1 MAVELGRLNRLEE
14 VAQPARP
21 FRLSPEGRKGTVLL
35 CVFEKLVDMYV
46 ESCTLRKKKSR
57 GKQGEIRNKVAELL
71 RSGLS
76 PQEICSH
83 LNIHEQTFWYHVRQ
97 LRAQGHIFP
106 SLAAR
111 QARQRRKTG
120 ENILA
125 DWLAVKEQAGKK
137 EIIKL
142 LRAILMTAHRRGM
155 INFETYRNLAPH
167 QYFEIK
173 KYDWVTALAPDALN
187 LIRGLLRE
195 LERNKNKDWD
205 AGALVNKMQEKEFST
220 IVEALKTFDMVNL
233 YENARL
239 AAEELA
245 EAGKGNGMS

>member
-1 MAVELGRLNRLEE
+1 MENCKLR
-14 VAQPARP
+14 
-21 FRLSPEGRKGTVLL
+21 RK
-35 CVFEKLVDMYV
+35 
-46 ESCTLRKKKSR
+46 RSR
-57 GKQGEIRNKVAELL
+57 GKQGEVRNQIAELL
-71 RSGLS
+71 QSGLS
-76 PQEICSH
+76 PPEICSH

-97 LRAQGHIFP
+97 LRAKGHIFP

-111 QARQRRKTG
+111 QSQQRKMG
-120 ENILA
+120 EKILA
-125 DWLAVKEQAGKK
+125 DWLAVKEQARKK

-142 LRAILMTAHRRGM
+142 LRAILMTAHERGM

-195 LERNKNKDWD
+195 LERNKDWD

-220 IVEALKTFDMVNL
+220 IVEALKVFDMVNL
-233 YENARL
+233 EENARL
-239 AAEELA
+239 AAEKLP
-245 EAGKGNGMS
+245 EADEGNSLS

>member
-1 MAVELGRLNRLEE
+1 MEN
-14 VAQPARP
+14 
-21 FRLSPEGRKGTVLL
+21 
-35 CVFEKLVDMYV
+35 
-46 ESCTLRKKKSR
+46 CTLRKKRSR
-57 GKQGEIRNKVAELL
+57 GKQGEIRNQVAELL

-76 PQEICSH
+76 PPEVCSH

-97 LRAQGHIFP
+97 LRNQGHIFP
-106 SLAAR
+106 SLSAR
-111 QARQRRKTG
+111 QVRQKRKME

-125 DWLAVKEQAGKK
+125 DWLAVKEQARGK

-142 LRAILMTAHRRGM
+142 LRAILMTAHERGM

-195 LERNKNKDWD
+195 LERNKDWD

-220 IVEALKTFDMVNL
+220 IVEALKVFDMVNL
-233 YENARL
+233 EENARL
-239 AAEELA
+239 AAEMLA
-245 EAGKGNGMS
+245 EAGEGNSMS